1 MADKD
6 VMNFRDRNIYRSITG
21 RKGLRSI
28 EVRHR
33 ETDLHI
39 QLASSCKDMKDRI
52 SSWVI
57 EARSSIEDY
66 AKAHPEFL
74 TAETPLNVPIIVPS
88 VVKAMSDAGQKAGT
102 GPMAAVA
109 GAIAEYVGKRCFDIC
124 GGEVIVEN
132 GGDIFCILNSPV
144 TISLWAG
151 NSPFS
156 GRIGVHLDMPD
167 PFGICT
173 SSGTVGHSKS
183 YGDADAVT
191 IMADSAALA
200 DAVATMT
207 GNLVR
212 SPKDI
217 DKAMQYARQIEGVWG
232 IVIIRR
238 DKIGAWGTLQLVP
251 L

>member
-1 MADKD
+1 MANKK
-6 VMNFRDRNIYRSITG
+6 VLNQKDRNIYRSIAG
-21 RKGLRSI
+21 RRGLRSI

-39 QLASSCKDMKDRI
+39 QIASSCKNMKNRI
-52 SSWVI
+52 SAWVI
-57 EARSSIEDY
+57 EARSAIEDY
-66 AKAHPEFL
+66 ARSHPKFL
-74 TAETPLNVPIIVPS
+74 TAETPLEAPAIAPE
-88 VVKAMSDAGQKAGT
+88 VVKAMLEAGQDAGT

-109 GAIAEYVGKRCFDIC
+109 GAIAEYVGKRCVETC
-124 GGEVIVEN
+124 TGEVIVEN
-132 GGDIFCILNSPV
+132 GGDIFCALHNPV

-156 GRIGVHLDMPD
+156 GKIGIHLDITGR
-167 PFGICT
+167 FGICT

-191 IMADSAALA
+191 VIADSAALA
-200 DAVATMT
+200 DAVATMA

-212 SPKDI
+212 SPKELNT
-217 DKAMQYARQIEGVWG
+217 AMEYAKQIKGVAG
-232 IVIIRR
+232 VVVIRR
-238 DKIGAWGTLQLVP
+238 DKIGAWGNLRLVP